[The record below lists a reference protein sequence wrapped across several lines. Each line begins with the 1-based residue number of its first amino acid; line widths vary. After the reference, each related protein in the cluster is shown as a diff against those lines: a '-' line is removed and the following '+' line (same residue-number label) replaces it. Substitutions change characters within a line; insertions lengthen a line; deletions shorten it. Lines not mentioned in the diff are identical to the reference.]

1 MKKVIQVA
9 VKEPQYVVSTDVA
22 FAQVDAWFGHTVR
35 DLKLDVIYPEHTEKR
50 PCIVWI
56 CGERIEWDAE
66 KKKLAFTFMNRLDIL
81 EIRNMTI
88 LADRGV
94 LEIAVNEDTAC
105 YYVPGNGEL
114 VKSIELSG
122 EMEAELFLIR

>member
-22 FAQVDAWFGHTVR
+22 FVQVDAWFGHTVR

-56 CGERIEWDAE
+56 CGGAWLQMSVSAH
-66 KKKLAFTFMNRLDIL
+66 LAYLCD
-81 EIRNMTI
+81 
-88 LADRGV
+88 LAREGFV
-94 LEIAVNEDTAC
+94 VASVQYTARVTRR
-105 YYVPGNGEL
+105 YSRHSL
-114 VKSIELSG
+114 R
-122 EMEAELFLIR
+122 M

>member
-50 PCIVWI
+50 P
-56 CGERIEWDAE
+56 
-66 KKKLAFTFMNRLDIL
+66 
-81 EIRNMTI
+81 
-88 LADRGV
+88 
-94 LEIAVNEDTAC
+94 
-105 YYVPGNGEL
+105 
-114 VKSIELSG
+114 
-122 EMEAELFLIR
+122 

>member
-56 CGERIEWDAE
+56 CGGAWLQMSVSAH
-66 KKKLAFTFMNRLDIL
+66 LAYLCD
-81 EIRNMTI
+81 
-88 LADRGV
+88 LAREGFVVASVQYLSLIHICGRQRGTYSSV
-94 LEIAVNEDTAC
+94 SRW
-105 YYVPGNGEL
+105 NGEL
-114 VKSIELSG
+114 D
-122 EMEAELFLIR
+122 